1 MAIKTFTSGRVRKVD
16 YDSATQHLDLTL
28 DSFELVTTSALPIL
42 GIRDLTFNGLN
53 LIAAV
58 VLALLESLDLRL
70 NISAGLLLD
79 SELVLAL
86 RNCLICQFIHL
97 AMILDYL
104 SLSSCNLL
112 DDIALETP
120 ESLLSLHNSVPL
132 DSLLIDLILKLAYL
146 LL

>member
-1 MAIKTFTSGRVRKVD
+1 
-16 YDSATQHLDLTL
+16 
-28 DSFELVTTSALPIL
+28 LPIL

-58 VLALLESLDLRL
+58 VLALLEGLDLRL

-104 SLSSCNLL
+104 SLSRRNLL
-112 DDIALETP
+112 DHIPLETP
-120 ESLLSLHNSVPL
+120 ECFVSLNNSVSL
-132 DSLLIDLILKLAYL
+132 NSLLINLILKLAYL
-146 LL
+146 LLKLPLFIRILDS

>member
-1 MAIKTFTSGRVRKVD
+1 MVVECEKYAVILFDHLLVD
-16 YDSATQHLDLTL
+16 V
-28 DSFELVTTSALPIL
+28 ELIQ
-42 GIRDLTFNGLN
+42 
-53 LIAAV
+53 
-58 VLALLESLDLRL
+58 
-70 NISAGLLLD
+70 GLLLD

-112 DDIALETP
+112 DDIALESRK
-120 ESLLSLHNSVPL
+120 SLICLDNPVSLNA
-132 DSLLIDLILKLAYL
+132 LLIDLILQFPYL

>member
-1 MAIKTFTSGRVRKVD
+1 M
-16 YDSATQHLDLTL
+16 
-28 DSFELVTTSALPIL
+28 PIL
-42 GIRDLTFNGLN
+42 GIRDLTVNGLN
-53 LIAAV
+53 LITAV
-58 VLALLESLDLRL
+58 VLALLEGLDLRL
-70 NISAGLLLD
+70 NVSAGLLLD
-79 SELVLAL
+79 SELVLTL
-86 RNCLICQFIHL
+86 RDCLICQFIHL

-104 SLSSCNLL
+104 SLSSSNLL